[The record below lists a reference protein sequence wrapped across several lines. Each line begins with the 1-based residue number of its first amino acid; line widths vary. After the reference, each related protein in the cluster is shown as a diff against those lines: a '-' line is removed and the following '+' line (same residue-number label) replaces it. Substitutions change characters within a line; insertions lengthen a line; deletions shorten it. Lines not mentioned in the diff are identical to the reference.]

1 MLEQVL
7 THVNGSGDR
16 VAQSGPPH
24 YTLRPTA
31 CIHHIFFR
39 AVVWSTKGAT
49 MLGLQ
54 RVHVT
59 LASRRVVV
67 PHTPL
72 NDEED
77 SRLQAFDLETA
88 YGPSLGLSR
97 KERWLRA
104 EGAWPAAGNPLSIR
118 RACVS

>member
-1 MLEQVL
+1 MSMALEIESRSLVRRITPFDPQP
-7 THVNGSGDR
+7 
-16 VAQSGPPH
+16 A
-24 YTLRPTA
+24 Y
-31 CIHHIFFR
+31 IIYFFR

-88 YGPSLGLSR
+88 YGPCLGLSR

-104 EGAWPAAGNPLSIR
+104 EGAWPATANPLSIR
-118 RACVS
+118 RAFVS